1 MFERDWH
8 AWHADYDRPDSKL
21 SRRLAAVRSQIGAAL
36 DEAPPGPLRAVSLC
50 AGQGRDLI
58 GVLAEHPRGPDVTAL
73 LVELDPRNVAVA
85 AESAR
90 RAGLTGVRAV
100 AGDATSTNNYLDMSP
115 VDLVLV
121 CGVFGNLVPAD
132 VDRLVGHCTQL
143 CRTGGSVVW
152 TRHREVPDVIPR
164 ICDWFEDRGFE
175 RLWLSDP
182 DVPYGVG
189 RHRYLKDP
197 APLPPDTTMF
207 TFVGH
212 DRLTADAPWWS

>member
-21 SRRLAAVRSQIGAAL
+21 YRRLTAVKAQIGAAL

-58 GVLAEHPRGPDVTAL
+58 EVLARHPRGADVSAK
-73 LVELDPRNVAVA
+73 LVELDPRNVAA
-85 AESAR
+85 ANESAS

-100 AGDATSTNNYLDMSP
+100 IGDAASTSNYLDMAP
-115 VDLVLV
+115 ADLVLV
-121 CGVFGNLVPAD
+121 CGVFGNLRHAD
-132 VDRLVGHCTQL
+132 VDRLIGHCTQL
-143 CRTGGSVVW
+143 CRTGGTVVW
-152 TRHREVPDVIPR
+152 TRHREVPDVVPQ
-164 ICDWFEDRGFE
+164 ICDWFAERGFE
-175 RLWLSDP
+175 QLWVSDP
-182 DVPYGVG
+182 AAGHGVG

-197 APLPPDTTMF
+197 APLQPDTSMF

-212 DRLTADAPWWS
+212 DRLAPGGPWWL